1 MTLFEITN
9 PFGLT
14 PNGPGIVPAVLEF
27 RETARSRR
35 DADWITVW
43 APRDR
48 VHLVGL
54 GIATNARRKGAER

>member
-35 DADWITVW
+35 DAGATETIASTHRSFREIDVITS
-43 APRDR
+43 AASQRP
-48 VHLVGL
+48 
-54 GIATNARRKGAER
+54 E

>member
-35 DADWITVW
+35 DAGAAKTGAPAHRDFRETDVITS
-43 APRDR
+43 AASQRP
-48 VHLVGL
+48 
-54 GIATNARRKGAER
+54 E